1 MVQEPRPGSLPAYR
15 RGSRLVVRGGR
26 GLEPVTSLLLKRAS
40 PRSRRLR
47 RLLGSTQRGDGLYFF
62 RSDSRRIWAAEPH
75 QSCEPQSVLDLPS
88 IGRFDTLEFS

>member
-47 RLLGSTQRGDGLYFF
+47 RLLEALSVAMGSISFEAIVGASGLL
-62 RSDSRRIWAAEPH
+62 SLTNPASHKACSI
-75 QSCEPQSVLDLPS
+75 CPQ
-88 IGRFDTLEFS
+88 